1 MSPLV
6 GPLLSIV
13 LEVFKRRRFIR
24 DEVVPLVASAEGL
37 LQKGDARVNTAARRE
52 WVVSQLRARAG
63 ITESEARLLTET
75 GVRLFKKLEAKRLTR
90 LEKKAAK
97 RAAKKRKRS

>member
-24 DEVVPLVASAEGL
+24 DEVVPLIGAAEAFPDYA
-37 LQKGDARVNTAARRE
+37 QRRE

-63 ITESEARLLTET
+63 LAESEARLLTET
-75 GVRLFKKLEAKRLTR
+75 GVRLFKKLEAKRLKR
-90 LEKKAAK
+90 LAKKAAK
-97 RAAKKRKRS
+97 AAAKLKEER